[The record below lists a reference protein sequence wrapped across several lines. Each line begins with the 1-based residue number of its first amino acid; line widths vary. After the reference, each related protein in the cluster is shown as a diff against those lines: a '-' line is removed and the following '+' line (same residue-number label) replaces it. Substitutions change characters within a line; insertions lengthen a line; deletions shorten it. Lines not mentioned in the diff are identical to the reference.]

1 MELRSIIYSFMTQPR
16 GLFNKE
22 FWDGLSSI
30 LIKFFVLVLFG
41 SIVLFILGMAIIIS
55 RDKEADYEKK
65 NIKIKVG
72 RDQLDGRKYY
82 AIDFWNCQKNKR
94 KYIEQTYNVGTKLFD
109 KTTVIETGIYE
120 RSLLKKEYRFYSQY
134 IGDQVRIEGDIIG
147 RDKITNSGI
156 QINNIQNQIPDDIT
170 EAIRSIAKND
180 KITRNDR
187 DEIMKILN
195 MIQDGQYSEQKNQT
209 MIDILSKYANV
220 ISSVAGIIG
229 TLKEWF
235 VK

>member
-1 MELRSIIYSFMTQPR
+1 MTQPR

-120 RSLLKKEYRFYSQY
+120 RSLLKKEYRFYS
-134 IGDQVRIEGDIIG
+134 
-147 RDKITNSGI
+147 GI
-156 QINNIQNQIPDDIT
+156 QINNIQHQIPDDIT